1 MTFNINLIISADWL
15 IAAHGCFK
23 FNYTLCTIYTN
34 LGVDGVK
41 HGISQTSAPI
51 VIVSQELMS
60 KLASVLP
67 SLPNVKTVIVME
79 EPWNGPL
86 DLSLINLNVYAFNS
100 VLLIGQKSDAV
111 PTPPMAND
119 PAIIMYTS
127 GSTGVPKGVIQTHWN
142 IVNAMYSVAS
152 YIGPYHDKSRGQQ
165 TYVAF
170 LPLAHVLEFCA
181 ENVMLLFG
189 VAVGYSSPNTLTGM
203 IKGFTFESLEVFL
216 PCLNFIY

>member
-1 MTFNINLIISADWL
+1 MIFILLASKVYQISIYGHKIFNYISADWL

-51 VIVSQELMS
+51 VIVSQELLP
-60 KLASVLP
+60 KLVNVLP
-67 SLPNVKTVIVME
+67 SLPNVETVIVME

-86 DLSLINLNVYAFNS
+86 DLDIINLKVYPFSS
-100 VLLIGQKSDAV
+100 VVAIGQESDAE
-111 PTPPMAND
+111 PTPPTPND
-119 PAIIMYTS
+119 AAIIMYTS
-127 GSTGVPKGVIQTHWN
+127 GSTGVPKGVVQTHWN

-152 YIGPYHDKSRGQQ
+152 FIGPYHDRLPGQQ

-170 LPLAHVLEFCA
+170 LPLAHVLEFVA

-203 IKGFTFESLEVFL
+203 
-216 PCLNFIY
+216 